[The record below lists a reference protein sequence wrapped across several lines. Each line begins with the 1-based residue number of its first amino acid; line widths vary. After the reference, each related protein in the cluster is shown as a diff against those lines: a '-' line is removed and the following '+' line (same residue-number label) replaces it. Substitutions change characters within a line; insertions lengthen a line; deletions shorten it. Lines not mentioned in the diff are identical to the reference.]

1 MNSAARRVAI
11 IAVAVR
17 HMTAASNNRIWAL
30 ADGDIGRIRYCRIR
44 IKVTFAAC
52 YEHGLDSSGPGDC
65 HGGTGYVRAAR
76 DGAVKR
82 ATQLHC
88 GRLT

>member
-1 MNSAARRVAI
+1 MNSVARRVAI

-52 YEHGLDSSGPGDC
+52 YEHGLDSIGPGDC
-65 HGGTGYVRAAR
+65 NGGTGYVRAA
-76 DGAVKR
+76 
-82 ATQLHC
+82 
-88 GRLT
+88 